1 MLEKLHVFHIRKSNS
16 HIFVQLSAA
25 HGRVGEAARETHAFG
40 LEAALQRRHEP
51 LLASSSVVSDSSPN
65 LVLNIYRRLYGN
77 SFTNALRNVDDDVR
91 VSVSH
96 AYENAC

>member
-51 LLASSSVVSDSSPN
+51 LLASSSVVSDST
-65 LVLNIYRRLYGN
+65 LVRANCPQNQRMNFRHLALGYQYG
-77 SFTNALRNVDDDVR
+77 VQ
-91 VSVSH
+91 
-96 AYENAC
+96 